1 MRRFLSIAAFLI
13 CLSGCKFI
21 PLYELEG
28 NVMINLDYILEQ
40 QVDVRDGFDPSNVS
54 AFNEKVHG
62 KLPEHIQ
69 VQFYEAG
76 THTLANDEFLDT
88 YGGMMNVEPGFYD
101 VLIYSLGTKATQVE
115 GTTLSGKY
123 AGTDITFRGYEIGTY
138 RSVVAEPDH
147 LYLTSFENVEIAPV
161 KDDVHTVTELR
172 DTAASILE
180 TWTFEWLNVDGL
192 EYIAEC
198 ELFIT
203 SQEGRSFLWG
213 DRNGNQPGALKISP
227 YPDFTGKRMYSIFNT
242 FGRYRNYKET
252 VQAVLLIKNT
262 AGNEYLFD
270 FDVTDQFDDP
280 GNEGHNIVVSQH
292 ITIPDDGGGGSGGF
306 DPVVDPWW
314 NPIIIT
320 N

>member
-13 CLSGCKFI
+13 CLSGCDFI
-21 PLYELEG
+21 PLYDLEG
-28 NVMINLDYILEQ
+28 NVVINLDYILEQ
-40 QVDVRDGFDPSNVS
+40 QVYVRDGFDPSNVS
-54 AFNEKVHG
+54 AFSEKVHG

-76 THTLANDEFLDT
+76 THTLANDEFLNT

-101 VLIYSLGTKATQVE
+101 VLIYSLGTKATLVE

-123 AGTDITFRGYEIGTY
+123 ATTDITFRSYEIGTY
-138 RSVVAEPDH
+138 RSVIAEPDH
-147 LYLTSFENVEIAPV
+147 LYLARFENVEIPPV
-161 KDDVHTVTELR
+161 VDDIHTITTL
-172 DTAASILE
+172 DTTAVSILE
-180 TWTFEWLNVDGL
+180 TWTFEWLNVDGM

-242 FGRYRNYKET
+242 FGRYKDYREK
-252 VQAVLLIKNT
+252 VSAVLRVKNT

-280 GNEGHNIVVSQH
+280 DNTGHNIVVALH
-292 ITIPDDGGGGSGGF
+292 ITIPDDGGAGGF
-306 DPVVDPWW
+306 EPVVDPWW
-314 NPIIIT
+314 APIIIT

>member
-13 CLSGCKFI
+13 CLSGCEFI
-21 PLYELEG
+21 PLYDLEG

-40 QVDVRDGFDPSNVS
+40 QVDVREGFDPSNVS

-69 VQFYEAG
+69 VQFYRTG
-76 THTLANDEFLDT
+76 THTLEKDEFLDT
-88 YGGMMNVEPGFYD
+88 YGGMMNVEPGRYD
-101 VLIYSLGTKATQVE
+101 VLIYSLGTKATLVD
-115 GTTLSGKY
+115 GSTLNGKY
-123 AGTDITFRGYEIGTY
+123 ATTDITFRSYEIGTY

-227 YPDFTGKRMYSIFNT
+227 YPDFTGKRLYSVFNT
-242 FGRYRNYKET
+242 FGRYKDYREKVY
-252 VQAVLLIKNT
+252 AVIRVKNT

-280 GNEGHNIVVSQH
+280 ANDGHNIVVTLH
-292 ITIPDDGGGGSGGF
+292 ITIPDDGGTGGF
-306 DPVVDPWW
+306 EPVVDPWW
-314 NPIIIT
+314 DPIIIS